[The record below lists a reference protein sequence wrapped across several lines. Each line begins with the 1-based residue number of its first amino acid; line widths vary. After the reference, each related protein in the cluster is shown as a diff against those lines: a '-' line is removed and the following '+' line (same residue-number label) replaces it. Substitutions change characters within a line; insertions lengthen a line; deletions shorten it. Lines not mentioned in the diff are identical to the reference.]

1 MNNNFIEIE
10 INPNYIQFPILQNG
24 EEVYAM
30 KYPRNVILLSN
41 SFYEDATIHCI
52 GYDNDNN
59 IMIIIFHKKNDGL
72 KKPPIEVDKEI
83 HYFANVNKDVF
94 NNFLNS
100 ENKTVYF
107 NDNIKDKYISCI
119 EAMLPYFL

>member
-30 KYPRNVILLSN
+30 KYPRNVMIMSN
-41 SFYEDATIHCI
+41 NFYEDETIHCI

-59 IMIIIFHKKNDGL
+59 IMNINNIDNSNHYHTMQEEFINAQGCASAQTAQTAQIPGFHHLG
-72 KKPPIEVDKEI
+72 IQAGSYEMR
-83 HYFANVNKDVF
+83 
-94 NNFLNS
+94 S
-100 ENKTVYF
+100 E
-107 NDNIKDKYISCI
+107 SR
-119 EAMLPYFL
+119 LRPS